1 MYVGGVGEGVEAR
14 GGMVWGGVG
23 RCGGRDVVGGELA
36 AILPLFRP
44 VHVEEASQEEVM
56 QEDSCELSLSRLE
69 EEIQVNSLEHSV

>member
-1 MYVGGVGEGVEAR
+1 MYVGR
-14 GGMVWGGVG
+14 CGGQGRDGMG
-23 RCGGRDVVGGELA
+23 RCGGRDGVGCELA